1 MNIAGG
7 NSITSIER
15 FHSVVDA
22 RKNGKTPVSSSQG
35 KRAESAQ
42 SRGLSRGMTA
52 GNLYERLYGKSAQ
65 SKDSPK
71 TERMP
76 LGTKFDTYA

>member
-22 RKNGKTPVSSSQG
+22 RKNGKTSVSSSEG
-35 KRAESAQ
+35 KKTEPTH
-42 SRGLSRGMTA
+42 SRGLSRGVTA
-52 GNLYERLYGKSAQ
+52 GNLYERLYGNSAQ
-65 SKDSPK
+65 SGDSPK
-71 TERMP
+71 AQRMP